1 MVIAPGIMLAHA
13 RSEEGALAV
22 GISMITLAFPMFI
35 AQIAQ
40 IGTAFVDTVMAG
52 HLGESDLAAVA
63 IGANIFMTVYIT
75 LLGVASALNP
85 ILSQLYGAK
94 EYKKLGYT
102 AQQGLWF
109 CLGLG
114 IIGSIILL
122 LLIIPLQ
129 TYLKLSD
136 YTRQTTSL
144 FIVGVSLAMP
154 AAMMHRALH
163 AYASSVNKSTPIMVV
178 SLIALLLIIPFNYVL
193 MHGLFGLP
201 KLGGAG
207 CGFGTALSFWFNFLA
222 LFFYIHKSDYFKPF
236 SITQKLIKPTI
247 KKVKEF
253 LHLGIPIGLSFFL
266 ETSLFNFI
274 ALLVVEL
281 GEAYVATQQV
291 VMNITAMVYMV
302 PQTIAIALSVR
313 VGQAIGKGN
322 YTLAR
327 QVSGVGI
334 SMGMV
339 LALGTA
345 MIMLLLR
352 PQLISIYTNEPQ
364 IIAMGTLLL
373 VYSAFFQVSD
383 ATQTIASGA
392 LRGYKLTKVAMV
404 IHGISFWV
412 FGLGLGYYLAFPQKM
427 GLPGFWWGLI
437 VSLTIA
443 AILLTWYLLNRSKA
457 FLVRDTFYAHLEKL

>member
-1 MVIAPGIMLAHA
+1 MSFFDLHQLGWKNYKTEA
-13 RSEEGALAV
+13 RS
-22 GISMITLAFPMFI
+22 MIVLAFPMFI

-40 IGTAFVDTVMAG
+40 IGTAFVDTVIAG

-75 LLGVASALNP
+75 LLGVASSLNP

-94 EYKKLGYT
+94 EHKQLGAT

-114 IIGSIILL
+114 IIGGIILL
-122 LLIIPLQ
+122 LLIPLLSH
-129 TYLKLSD
+129 LKLSD
-136 YTRQTTSL
+136 YTRQTTAL
-144 FIVGVSLAMP
+144 FIVGVALAMP

-163 AYASSVNKSTPIMVV
+163 AYASSVDKSTPIMVV
-178 SLIALLLIIPFNYVL
+178 SLLALLLIIPFNYIL

-207 CGFGTALSFWFNFLA
+207 CGFGTALAFWFNFLA

-236 SITQKLIKPTI
+236 SITRKLIRPTT
-247 KKVKEF
+247 KKLKEF

-281 GEAYVATQQV
+281 GEVYVATQQV

-313 VGQAIGKGN
+313 VGQAIGRGN
-322 YTLAR
+322 YIFAR

-334 SMGMV
+334 SMGIV
-339 LALGTA
+339 LALITA
-345 MIMLLLR
+345 AIMLLLR

-373 VYSAFFQVSD
+373 IYSAIFQVSD

-392 LRGYKLTKVAMV
+392 LRGYKLTKVAML
-404 IHGISFWV
+404 IHGVSFWL
-412 FGLGLGYYLAFPQKM
+412 FGLGLGYYLAFPKKM

-457 FLVRDTFYAHLEKL
+457 FLVRDTFYANIERL